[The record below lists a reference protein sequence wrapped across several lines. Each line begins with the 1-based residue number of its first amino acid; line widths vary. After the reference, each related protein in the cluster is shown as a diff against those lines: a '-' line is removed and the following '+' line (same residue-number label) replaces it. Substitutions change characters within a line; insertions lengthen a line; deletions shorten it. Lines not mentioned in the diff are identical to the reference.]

1 MLFIFFANFFLVC
14 LVIFVH
20 FFLKSA
26 KMCKSRETPSPPGTM
41 QPNQTGSHA
50 TLLALLDPAFRGVRV
65 ALRGF

>member
-1 MLFIFFANFFLVC
+1 MIFEDFFLVC
-14 LVIFVH
+14 LVIFAH

-26 KMCKSRETPSPPGTM
+26 KMCIPHETPSPPDTM